1 MRLAVPFGKSRIYTA
16 LVVETHQNQPTL
28 YDAKEIHQI
37 LDETPIVTE
46 VQIAHW
52 QWIASYV
59 CHRRCISRR
68 NAALLLES
76 ETVISQKTDVFVDE
90 STLSDDEFLIFQALQ
105 QQSSLK
111 VQDII
116 AILNKKNI
124 FQSFKTDR

>member
-1 MRLAVPFGKSRIYTA
+1 MRLAVPFKSRIYTA

-52 QWIASYV
+52 QWIASLLYV

-68 NAALLLES
+68 NKLYY
-76 ETVISQKTDVFVDE
+76 
-90 STLSDDEFLIFQALQ
+90 
-105 QQSSLK
+105 
-111 VQDII
+111 
-116 AILNKKNI
+116 
-124 FQSFKTDR
+124 

>member
-1 MRLAVPFGKSRIYTA
+1 MCAIGDVYRGAMPST
-16 LVVETHQNQPTL
+16 
-28 YDAKEIHQI
+28 
-37 LDETPIVTE
+37 
-46 VQIAHW
+46 
-52 QWIASYV
+52 
-59 CHRRCISRR
+59 
-68 NAALLLES
+68 LLES

-124 FQSFKTDR
+124 FSHSKLIDKKYWYLRKKCGNL